1 MAKSDKKFYTHIL
14 IAVALGLLCR
24 FGIAPTGGITSIGV
38 NVLAVTVATM
48 YLWLTVG
55 TDWTSLLFMGL
66 LIMTGAMTA
75 NQVWAGSMG
84 HFSVITMIVFMI
96 LNYCLLQTGVIN
108 LVCSWFTTRKIVR
121 NRPYVFLFMFFAS
134 MMVLGLFMDN
144 LSLAVIY
151 VGITEVM
158 GQKLGLKK
166 GDPFFVCM
174 FMGVM
179 WVCDV
184 ISIASP
190 IAHAPCLILMGMM
203 SSQLGI
209 TVSYGQWLL
218 LGIPFAILMLGV
230 IMLTVR
236 FWKPDTTAYVN
247 YDVEAEKANMKPL
260 DRKGKLSAV
269 VFILAIALILL
280 PELLVSVA
288 PGFSTYWKTCG
299 VVVPAILAIAVLCIV
314 RVGGAPVLDVKAAL
328 KSLPMGAIIFA
339 GVVCVMSTPITSELT
354 GINVWLSNILQP
366 LVSGLSPFLIVFL
379 LCVFALVMTNF
390 LSNVVTMVLF
400 FNIGVALLSGGSV
413 NLGMFSILI
422 GIMSSIACL
431 TPAAC
436 APMPLVF
443 GPGHVTMQNTVRPN
457 LFFIGLTLV
466 VTLAYIIPVAPLVL
480 G

>member
-1 MAKSDKKFYTHIL
+1 
-14 IAVALGLLCR
+14 
-24 FGIAPTGGITSIGV
+24 
-38 NVLAVTVATM
+38 
-48 YLWLTVG
+48 
-55 TDWTSLLFMGL
+55 
-66 LIMTGAMTA
+66 
-75 NQVWAGSMG
+75 
-84 HFSVITMIVFMI
+84 
-96 LNYCLLQTGVIN
+96 
-108 LVCSWFTTRKIVR
+108 
-121 NRPYVFLFMFFAS
+121 
-134 MMVLGLFMDN
+134 
-144 LSLAVIY
+144 
-151 VGITEVM
+151 
-158 GQKLGLKK
+158 
-166 GDPFFVCM
+166 
-174 FMGVM
+174 
-179 WVCDV
+179 
-184 ISIASP
+184 
-190 IAHAPCLILMGMM
+190 
-203 SSQLGI
+203 
-209 TVSYGQWLL
+209 
-218 LGIPFAILMLGV
+218 MLGV

-260 DRKGKLSAV
+260 DRKGKISAV

-366 LVSGLSPFLIVFL
+366 LV
-379 LCVFALVMTNF
+379 
-390 LSNVVTMVLF
+390 
-400 FNIGVALLSGGSV
+400 
-413 NLGMFSILI
+413 
-422 GIMSSIACL
+422 
-431 TPAAC
+431 
-436 APMPLVF
+436 F